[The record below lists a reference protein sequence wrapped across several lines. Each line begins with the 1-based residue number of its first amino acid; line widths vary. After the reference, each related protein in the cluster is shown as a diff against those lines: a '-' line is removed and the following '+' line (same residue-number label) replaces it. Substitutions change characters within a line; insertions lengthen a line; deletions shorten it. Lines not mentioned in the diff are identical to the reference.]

1 MALDEQLD
9 ERKVKILKAVIK
21 NYLETGEPVGSRT
34 ISKFTDMKL
43 SSATIRN
50 EMADLEELGYIV
62 QPHTSAGRIPTDKG
76 YRFYVDDMMSEKE
89 RISQTGKLRWHQEK
103 VRWLLR
109 RQSFQP

>member
-62 QPHTSAGRIPTDKG
+62 HFRKYTKRTKPHRN
-76 YRFYVDDMMSEKE
+76 
-89 RISQTGKLRWHQEK
+89 
-103 VRWLLR
+103 R
-109 RQSFQP
+109 RSTA